1 MSEAN
6 DKTIM
11 FYGTAWCPD
20 CTRARAFLDKQRIA
34 YVSVDIDENPAARA
48 VVEKLN
54 RGNRSVPTIVFPDG
68 SSLTEPSNA
77 QLAQKLGLSAKV

>member
-1 MSEAN
+1 MSDTRSEAL
-6 DKTIM
+6 M

-20 CTRARAFLDKQRIA
+20 CSRARNFLDKQRIA
-34 YVSVDIDENPAARA
+34 YVNIDIDKSPEGRA

-68 SSLTEPSNA
+68 TFLVEPSTA
-77 QLAQKLGLSAKV
+77 QLAQKLGLSVRA